1 MLFRQVEELDENAYN
16 RTDDAIT
23 KRKRKGVEA
32 EENKDK
38 GGMEMEMLLQIMNRM
53 PLEEAGRRDGDKRQ
67 RGKNERLR
75 VRRTNNASKCRD

>member
-1 MLFRQVEELDENAYN
+1 MLFKQVEELDENAYN

-38 GGMEMEMLLQIMNRM
+38 GGMLLQIMNRM